1 MRVRPLEVGDLTEA
15 ALLHRQVLDMEF
27 LSRYGLGFMR
37 LYYRAW
43 MQSPASISLAA
54 VDDDDCL
61 VGSLLGAV
69 DPAAHVRGMVRNYG
83 LRLGIRLLTHAAVHP
98 RLAIDLIATRGVR
111 YVRGVVRV
119 IATRLRPPPRPT
131 LGEGEYRQVAEITHL
146 LVKPNL
152 QGMGIGREL
161 VAAAVSMAKDAG
173 RDEMVLVTPPDLAAR
188 GFYERLGWIV
198 DREMTSRSGEA
209 FVHFRLPLN
218 PPGSND
224 GLSEPGT

>member
-1 MRVRPLEVGDLTEA
+1 MRVRPLEEGDLTEA
-15 ALLHRQVLDMEF
+15 AILHRHVLDMEF

-43 MQSPASISLAA
+43 MMSPASIALAA
-54 VDDDDCL
+54 VDENGTL
-61 VGSLLGAV
+61 VGSLLGAA
-69 DPAAHVRGMVRNYG
+69 DPAAQVRGMVRTYG
-83 LRLGIRLLTHAAVHP
+83 MRLGIRLMAHAAIHP
-98 RLAIDLIATRGVR
+98 RLAVDLIATRGIR
-111 YVRGVVRV
+111 YVRGVARV
-119 IATRLRPPPRPT
+119 IGARLRPSPP
-131 LGEGEYRQVAEITHL
+131 VAVGGDDSPRVGEITHL

-161 VAAAVSMAKDAG
+161 VAAAVSIARDAG

-198 DREMTSRSGEA
+198 DRELTSRSGEA

-218 PPGSND
+218 PPGSKD
-224 GLSEPGT
+224 G